1 MRGFGS
7 RPRVLIA
14 VAGALLLSSPVLVY
28 AQNVAGKLRAGAARV
43 EITPK
48 QSDLQISTDSIRDHL
63 FVRAIFVDNGTT
75 CAAIVGID
83 AGAVSDA
90 IVSDAVA
97 KASASTKCPAENFII
112 SATHTH
118 SGSVG
123 GLGSGGSQTAP
134 AIVSAIEQAKA
145 KLAPARIG
153 YGTAK
158 IDLNVNRDLYNS
170 KQEWRQGPNPNGPS
184 DKTLSVVEFRGA
196 DDAPIAVYMN
206 YAMHPV
212 NFYMMGVVSADFPYE
227 ACRYVEEMW
236 DNKTIAVFSN
246 GAEGDQNPR
255 LAYTPPFRFRA
266 TAQPAQPQQGRA
278 QPGRGQAQGQAL
290 PAGGRGFDPQIA
302 AATRQAVAPEDLA
315 AYKKTIA
322 RIGDYVVM
330 LGTMIGTTTT
340 RIMREDI
347 TDPVDTVAIWGGQQ
361 GITCPGRVRLDAA
374 NPARENVFPGY
385 KDGPDVNM
393 KVGLLQIGDIN
404 FVALN
409 GEAYSEIGMKL
420 KATAPAN
427 KTLFVGLANGMAN
440 SGYIYSDDAYSH
452 LTFQVIG
459 SRLKPGC
466 AEGKI
471 ISAAIGLMH
480 KSGK

>member
-1 MRGFGS
+1 M
-7 RPRVLIA
+7 
-14 VAGALLLSSPVLVY
+14 LLLSSHVVIC
-28 AQNVAGKLRAGAARV
+28 AQNTAGKLRAGAAKV

-63 FVRAIFVDNGTT
+63 FVRAIFVDNGST

-83 AGAVSDA
+83 AGAVTDA

-97 KASASTKCPAENFII
+97 KASASTNCPAANFLI

-118 SGSVG
+118 SGSLG
-123 GLGSGGSQTAP
+123 ELGSGMSQFGP
-134 AIVSAIEQAKA
+134 AIVSAIEQARA

-170 KQEWRQGPNPNGPS
+170 KQGWRQEPDPNGPS

-212 NFYMMGVVSADFPYE
+212 NFFMMGVVSGDFPYE
-227 ACRYVEEMW
+227 ASRYVEEMW
-236 DNKTIAVFSN
+236 DNKTIAIFSN

-255 LAYTPPFRFRA
+255 LAYTPSFRFQA
-266 TAQPAQPQQGRA
+266 TAQPVQP
-278 QPGRGQAQGQAL
+278 QPGRDQVKSQML
-290 PAGGRGFDPQIA
+290 PEAGKGFNPQIA
-302 AATRQAVAPEDLA
+302 LATRRAVAPEDLA
-315 AYKKTIA
+315 AYRKTIA

-347 TDPVDTVAIWGGQQ
+347 TDPADSAAIWGGWQE
-361 GITCPGRVRLDAA
+361 ITCPGRDRLDAA

-385 KDGPDVNM
+385 KDGPDVSM
-393 KVGLLQIGDIN
+393 KVGLLRIGDIN

-409 GEAYSEIGMKL
+409 GEAYSEISLKL
-420 KATAPAN
+420 KAAAPAN
-427 KTLFVGLANGMAN
+427 KTIFVGLANGMSN
-440 SGYIYSDDAYSH
+440 CGYIYSDDAYSH

-471 ISAAIGLMH
+471 ISTAIGLMH
-480 KSGK
+480 KSGE